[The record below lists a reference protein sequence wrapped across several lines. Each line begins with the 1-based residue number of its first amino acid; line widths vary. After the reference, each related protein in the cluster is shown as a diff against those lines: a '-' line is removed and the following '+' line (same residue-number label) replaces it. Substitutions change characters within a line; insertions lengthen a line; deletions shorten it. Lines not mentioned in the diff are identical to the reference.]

1 MPTDERESKLLSPEE
16 KAFIEQV
23 AAHYAPPL
31 MTPAQRAVFDRALEA
46 RLVRRARVS
55 FSRPVTVLA
64 TACAALLIWLAVPY
78 LSTHSPDGMKQP
90 GPVVAAP
97 EGTPPRG
104 EANLLAYA
112 YYSDEFYGEESEKE
126 QESFLP
132 DEYEALAVA
141 FALPDA

>member
-1 MPTDERESKLLSPEE
+1 MPADKRESKLLSSEE
-16 KAFIEQV
+16 KVFIERV
-23 AAHYAPPL
+23 AAYYAPPP
-31 MTPAQRAVFDRALEA
+31 MTPAQRAAFDRTLEA

-78 LSTHSPDGMKQP
+78 LSTHSLDGMKQL
-90 GPVVAAP
+90 GPVVAP
-97 EGTPPRG
+97 EGTTPRG

-112 YYSDEFYGEESEKE
+112 YYSDEFYGEEGENE